1 MENAL
6 LIREARSI
14 LQKKQKN
21 DLHICTSIRS
31 LFFSISVAFGCDVVR
46 LNTDATLDTAVKHSQ
61 QTVCVYQGPQA
72 TRSLLCYIL
81 LLVVKYDYLRRDRC
95 VCWDG
100 CLF

>member
-1 MENAL
+1 MRSLSE
-6 LIREARSI
+6 RKEAFFKRN
-14 LQKKQKN
+14 QQKN
-21 DLHICTSIRS
+21 DLHISIRS
-31 LFFSISVAFGCDVVR
+31 LLFPISVAFGCYVVR
-46 LNTDATLDTAVKHSQ
+46 WNTDATLDTAVKHSQ
-61 QTVCVYQGPQA
+61 QTVFVYQGPQA

>member
-1 MENAL
+1 M
-6 LIREARSI
+6 
-14 LQKKQKN
+14 
-21 DLHICTSIRS
+21 RS
-31 LFFSISVAFGCDVVR
+31 LSERQEAFFKRAKKMICIPLSDLYFFSISVAFGCDVVR

-61 QTVCVYQGPQA
+61 QTVCVYQGPLA

>member
-1 MENAL
+1 MRSLSE
-6 LIREARSI
+6 RQEAFIKRN
-14 LQKKQKN
+14 QKKD
-21 DLHICTSIRS
+21 DLHISIKS
-31 LFFSISVAFGCDVVR
+31 LFFPISVAFSCYVVR

-61 QTVCVYQGPQA
+61 QTVCVYQGPLA